1 MDTLQF
7 AESKPDVLKLGIVY
21 PLPEKTIVD
30 FMASH
35 EEVKILEELDNFI
48 ELEIKS
54 LAFDHR
60 LKTKILGKKDAEDW
74 IGEYVP
80 EKVYQVMQKH
90 GMTCF
95 LRRTFLPKAF
105 CLRRGLLSF
114 APDADTDPPF
124 TR

>member
-80 EKVYQVMQKH
+80 E